1 MYLKCRSL
9 IFLLIAIFSA
19 ACADHDIPLTFDC
32 SSEDISYL
40 DDVRPIVT
48 ANCAISGC
56 HNGDLG
62 SDKDWRELE
71 NLQSRASEVKRRI
84 TLPAGAAGHMPAKGS
99 LTYDEIQTLV
109 CWVDQGA
116 LDN

>member
-1 MYLKCRSL
+1 MNVKCGIV
-9 IFLLIAIFSA
+9 IFLLIALISA
-19 ACADHDIPLTFDC
+19 ACAEHDIPKAFDC
-32 SSEDISYL
+32 SAEEISYINH
-40 DDVRPIVT
+40 VKPIVT
-48 ANCAISGC
+48 QNCAISGC

-62 SDKDWRELE
+62 SERDWSNLG
-71 NLQSRASEVKRRI
+71 NLQAKSSEVKRRI